1 MDKMRDLADFEAQI
15 GSMSDRQLSEFT
27 ARQVYGLCETCE
39 RHTDQ
44 IATLQK
50 TDRQSF
56 GKAGSIGG
64 AIVAV
69 IGGIILFV
77 LEGLKR

>member
-1 MDKMRDLADFEAQI
+1 MRDLADFEN
-15 GSMSDRQLSEFT
+15 MLKKKTDRELSEFV
-27 ARQVYGLCETCE
+27 ARQIYDICE
-39 RHTDQ
+39 RVDALEKRDKMTV
-44 IATLQK
+44 
-50 TDRQSF
+50 